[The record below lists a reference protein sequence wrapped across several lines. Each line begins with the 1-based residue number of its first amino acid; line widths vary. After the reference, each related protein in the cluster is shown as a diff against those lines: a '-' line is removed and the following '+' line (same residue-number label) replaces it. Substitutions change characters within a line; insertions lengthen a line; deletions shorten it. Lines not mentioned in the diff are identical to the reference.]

1 MSVTSDKEQSCQSG
15 DIRNAGL
22 IPGLRENPLEE
33 GMATYSSIFAWSIP
47 MDRRASGGYS
57 SWGHKKSDTA
67 EQLSTAQHNQFE
79 LNDMQ
84 CFIEIDKVENPEYRE
99 SM

>member
-1 MSVTSDKEQSCQSG
+1 
-15 DIRNAGL
+15 
-22 IPGLRENPLEE
+22 
-33 GMATYSSIFAWSIP
+33 

-67 EQLSTAQHNQFE
+67 ERLSTAQHNQFE

-84 CFIEIDKVENPEYRE
+84 YFIETDKVENPEYRE